1 MNQYK
6 NHQELVEKIIGEFY
20 KHFPDF
26 RIWKNASGVGYGLGG
41 GIVRF
46 GLKGSA
52 DLIGLTNTGRFLAIE
67 AKTGKAKQSE
77 DQKNFESMIK
87 KLGGLYVL
95 IKDSDDVIKKLVEG
109 IYGGE
114 QLGRQI

>member
-6 NHQELVEKIIGEFY
+6 NHQELIDKILKVFY
-20 KHFPDF
+20 KAFPEF
-26 RIWKNASGVGYGLGG
+26 RIWKNATGVGKGLSG

-67 AKTGKAKQSE
+67 AKTGKAKQND
-77 DQKNFESMIK
+77 DQCNFEKMI
-87 KLGGLYVL
+87 LERAGAYIL
-95 IKDSDDVIKKLVEG
+95 IRETDNIEQKLVEG
-109 IYGGE
+109 IYGKN
-114 QLGRQI
+114 IA